1 MTRLLTITML
11 SLVLLTGC
19 QDRNFTILGYR
30 FGSNFDPSI
39 RTVAV
44 SIFHNISEQTSPNR
58 NLEAD
63 LTQAIIREINNRPG
77 LRVVSDP
84 ASADSE
90 LTGTLVSVNK
100 LLLNRN
106 QQNQWRDGEILLIA
120 NVVWKAR
127 DGRVL
132 SNRRRPPVAILDVPA
147 FDPNVPPAVVE
158 PVKENEVPVTVVA
171 NGRLVPELGETNAT
185 AQQIAIRQLARQIV
199 NLMEEP
205 W

>member
-11 SLVLLTGC
+11 SLVLLAGC

-63 LTQAIIREINNRPG
+63 LTQAINREINNRPG

-106 QQNQWRDGEILLIA
+106 QQNQWRDGEILLTA